1 MASLCIDTAAAG
13 PADHRIH
20 IDYLTDEFAKS
31 EFDEIVK
38 QSAEQLP
45 VFG

>member
-1 MASLCIDTAAAG
+1 MASLYVDTAAAG

-20 IDYLTDEFAKS
+20 INYLTSEFAQQ
-31 EFDEIVK
+31 EYEAIID
-38 QSAEQLP
+38 QASAQKP